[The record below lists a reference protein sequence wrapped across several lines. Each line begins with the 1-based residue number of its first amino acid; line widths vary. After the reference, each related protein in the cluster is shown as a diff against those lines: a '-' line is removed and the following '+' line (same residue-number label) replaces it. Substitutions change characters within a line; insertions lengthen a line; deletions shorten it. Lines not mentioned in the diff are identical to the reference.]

1 MNKAGRGEA
10 MHLFRRTIEIT
21 IFDAGKGTFILST
34 NLTDMYHDIVL
45 KLHVS
50 APDYIVTDA
59 AVEMKRIPH
68 PGCREVY
75 ELMSKLVG
83 KEVGKGFTKAV
94 LGALGGEN
102 GCPNMVNLVLLSA
115 PLAINAAAVLKQQR
129 ENLTEAE
136 MDLVWQDVLG
146 GVCLAY
152 PEEGKKE
159 HKQHEKET
167 K

>member
-1 MNKAGRGEA
+1 

-21 IFDAGKGTFILST
+21 ISDAGKGTFILHT

-45 KLHVS
+45 QLHVS
-50 APDYIVTDA
+50 VPDYIVTDA

-68 PGCREVY
+68 LGCREVY
-75 ELMSKLVG
+75 EQMAKLVG
-83 KEVGKGFTKAV
+83 NEVGKGFTKVV
-94 LGALGGEN
+94 LDALGGKG

-129 ENLTEAE
+129 ENLTDAE

-152 PEEGKKE
+152 PKEGKRE
-159 HKQHEKET
+159 QKQHEKEA